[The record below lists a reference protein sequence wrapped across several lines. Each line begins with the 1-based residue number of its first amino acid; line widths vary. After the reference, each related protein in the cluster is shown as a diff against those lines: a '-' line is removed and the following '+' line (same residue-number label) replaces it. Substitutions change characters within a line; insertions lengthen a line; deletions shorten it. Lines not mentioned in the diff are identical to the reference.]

1 MGRGYFPPS
10 YIAGIGTGKK
20 GTPLFRTAR
29 GKTQQLT
36 GRRITQPVVYLM
48 IRRRASSAGIKTLIG
63 CHTFRSTG
71 ITASRVR
78 LAGHQACATR
88 HFPESR
94 DARKAQ

>member
-1 MGRGYFPPS
+1 MAAYLEA
-10 YIAGIGTGKK
+10 AGIGKAK
-20 GTPLFRTAR
+20 GTPLPDGQ
-29 GKTQQLT
+29 GKDTHQLT
-36 GRRITQPVVYLM
+36 EWRMSQPEVYLM
-48 IRRRASSAGIKTLIG
+48 IRRRAGGAGIKTLIG